1 MDRLDVK
8 GYACIGDSL
17 TGGFGG
23 GDVSYPDVLEEL
35 LEEEARKQGGRKA
48 PEVVNLGVNGEDT
61 VTILGRAGAV
71 PFALTEDLPVPADG
85 RAVPVRFASP
95 LSPETSLLVYGNS
108 GAERVYVTA
117 EDGTELEGVLS
128 LEGGWYTEEYR
139 FRLTAISGAS
149 APSGMSGTSAPSGV
163 SGASAPAGDRQPA
176 SAEAAQGKSFLVP
189 RGTKLVTRAAK
200 YYRDYV
206 PIVLM
211 GANGFFRNTEE
222 LILQHRTLLS
232 FYRVPAERALIL
244 GMPVRSRREM
254 QAMEAEMEAAF
265 GSRYVNVREY
275 MASEGLAAA
284 GLTPTAADRR
294 AMEAGRVP
302 DSLLS
307 DGLHFNS
314 IGYEVLGKLVYARL

>member
-1 MDRLDVK
+1 MDHLNVK

-23 GDVSYPDVLEEL
+23 GDVSYPDVLEER
-35 LEEEARKQGGRKA
+35 LEEEARERGAGKA

-61 VTILGRAGAV
+61 ITILGRAGAV
-71 PFALTEDLPVPADG
+71 PFELTEDIRVPADG
-85 RAVPVRFASP
+85 RSVPVRFASP
-95 LSPETSLLVYGNS
+95 LSPETNLLVYGNS
-108 GAERVYVTA
+108 GAERVFLTA
-117 EDGTELEGVLS
+117 EDGTEIEGVLS
-128 LEGGWYTEEYR
+128 LTGGWYTEEYS
-139 FRLTAISGAS
+139 FRMTGTA
-149 APSGMSGTSAPSGV
+149 APSGEGH
-163 SGASAPAGDRQPA
+163 QPA
-176 SAEAAQGKSFLVP
+176 PGTGFTVP
-189 RGTKLVTRAAK
+189 RGTRLLTRAAK

-232 FYRVPAERALIL
+232 FYRVPAEQALVL

-254 QAMEAEMEAAF
+254 QAMEEAMEKAF

-275 MASEGLAAA
+275 MAAEGLAAA

-294 AMEAGRVP
+294 AMEAGRIP

-307 DGLHFNS
+307 DGLHFNRC
-314 IGYEVLGKLVYARL
+314 GYRVLGELVYARL